1 MSPAYPGGPG
11 GWARDGTT
19 LHPKERLPID
29 PKPRR
34 IAMSSAIAVHAIENL
49 ETWLGKD
56 DRPAFF
62 KQFCSS
68 YRLYRLP
75 DQGKVAVVWENAD
88 VAKLQKILADAKAE
102 ARAAN
107 KADMVLDSFEVFVEV
122 EGAR

>member
-1 MSPAYPGGPG
+1 
-11 GWARDGTT
+11 
-19 LHPKERLPID
+19 
-29 PKPRR
+29 
-34 IAMSSAIAVHAIENL
+34 MSSAIAVHAIENL

-75 DQGKVAVVWENAD
+75 DQAKVAVVLESVD
-88 VAKLQKILADAKAE
+88 VAKLQSILGAAQAE
-102 ARAAN
+102 AQAAK
-107 KADMVLDSFEVFVEV
+107 KADTVLDSFELFVEL

>member
-1 MSPAYPGGPG
+1 
-11 GWARDGTT
+11 
-19 LHPKERLPID
+19 
-29 PKPRR
+29 
-34 IAMSSAIAVHAIENL
+34 MSSVIAVHAVENL

-75 DQGKVAVVWENAD
+75 DQANVAVVLENVD
-88 VAKLQKILADAKAE
+88 MAKLQSTLGAAKAE
-102 ARAAN
+102 AQAAR
-107 KADMVLDSFEVFVEV
+107 KADTVLDSFKLFVEL

>member
-1 MSPAYPGGPG
+1 
-11 GWARDGTT
+11 
-19 LHPKERLPID
+19 
-29 PKPRR
+29 
-34 IAMSSAIAVHAIENL
+34 MSSVIAVHAVENL

-75 DQGKVAVVWENAD
+75 DQANVAVVLENVD
-88 VAKLQKILADAKAE
+88 MAKLQSILGAAKAE
-102 ARAAN
+102 AKAAK
-107 KADMVLDSFEVFVEV
+107 KADTVLDSFELFVEV